1 MRWPSAVRPGRSRA
15 RAPVAMMMLG
25 AVSVRVWS
33 PVVTVSS
40 VALVSVPLPSTTLT
54 LFFFISPLT
63 PPLSCAA
70 TLRLRSVILARSKPT
85 PVADRP

>member
-1 MRWPSAVRPGRSRA
+1 MSRA

-40 VALVSVPLPSTTLT
+40 VALVRVPLPSTTLT
-54 LFFFISPLT
+54 
-63 PPLSCAA
+63 
-70 TLRLRSVILARSKPT
+70 T
-85 PVADRP
+85 PVPLPPDPAGQRGKAMTCSGTL